1 MLLKP
6 KTKFDGK
13 VLTVYLSGDI
23 DHHSA
28 RKIREYTDALIG
40 EMKPVM
46 LLLDFSAVTFM
57 DSSGVGLIMGRYR
70 IMKLYGGSVRAVS
83 IPPALRKMMELSGL
97 GCLDVLER
105 GYEKNESA

>member
-6 KTKFDGK
+6 KTMFDGK

-28 RKIREYTDALIG
+28 RRIREYTDALIG
-40 EMKPVM
+40 ELKPVR
-46 LLLDFSAVTFM
+46 LLLNYSAVSFM
-57 DSSGVGLIMGRYR
+57 DSSGIGLIMGRYR
-70 IMKLYGGSVRAVS
+70 MMKLYGGSVSVVS

-97 GCLDVLER
+97 GCLDVLE
-105 GYEKNESA
+105 GGNEENESA